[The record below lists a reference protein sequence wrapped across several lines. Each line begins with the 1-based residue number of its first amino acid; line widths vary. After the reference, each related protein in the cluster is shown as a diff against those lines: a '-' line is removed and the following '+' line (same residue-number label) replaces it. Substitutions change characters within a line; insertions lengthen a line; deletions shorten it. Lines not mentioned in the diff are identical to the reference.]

1 MAADGFVFVLF
12 FALAVGVPV
21 VLYWAMQQETE
32 NLPTMDRKEAERR
45 AREEGARYNQSSRRR
60 E

>member
-1 MAADGFVFVLF
+1 MAAEGFVFVLF
-12 FALAVGVPV
+12 FALAIGVPL

-32 NLPTMDRKEAERR
+32 NLPTMDREEAERR
-45 AREEGARYNQSSRRR
+45 AKDEGARYNQSSRRR